1 MFSPLVE
8 PAVAGAATVAHK
20 ALIGL
25 HSPLSAPSPAGPATS
40 NHFNAM
46 LASIQGEGVQGLVG
60 LKSGD
65 LQGVVSSLSP
75 QQQVN
80 LSQQLMGSRVTVESA
95 GGQLIQGIASQLQM
109 VNGTPVFNV
118 AGHNY
123 SLSNLMSV
131 NQTSAIA

>member
-8 PAVAGAATVAHK
+8 PAVAGAATAAHA

-25 HSPLSAPSPAGPATS
+25 HSPLSAPSHAGPATS
-40 NHFNAM
+40 NHFNSL
-46 LASIQGEGVQGLVG
+46 LASVQGQGVQGLVG

-65 LQGVVSSLSP
+65 LQGVISALSP
-75 QQQVN
+75 QQQ
-80 LSQQLMGSRVTVESA
+80 LAMSQQLMGSKVTVENQ
-95 GGQLIQGIASQLQM
+95 GGQLVQGVASQLQM

-123 SLSNLMSV
+123 NLGNLMSV
-131 NQTSAIA
+131 LQTSAVA